1 MAPLPAGNCP
11 VSPLAQPRHLT
22 DGAAA
27 SGALAGSNP
36 SALVGTMSSVALAV
50 GASEAYLGG
59 SGGAA
64 GDARQQQQ
72 QRSPM
77 RKRIVNL
84 TAAADG
90 LPPTTLMAG
99 GLPRSASPTRGMLGR
114 STSPDGGSPAAAGG
128 SRAAAVISGIRE
140 LAANPDLPLGLY
152 SSLRASAPSGSPKK

>member
-1 MAPLPAGNCP
+1 MSAGNCP
-11 VSPLAQPRHLT
+11 VSPLSQPRHLT

-27 SGALAGSNP
+27 SAALAGSP
-36 SALVGTMSSVALAV
+36 SPLAGSMSNVALAV

-64 GDARQQQQ
+64 AGDGRLQQQ

-90 LPPTTLMAG
+90 LPPAALMAG
-99 GLPRSASPTRGMLGR
+99 APPRSASPTRGMLGR
-114 STSPDGGSPAAAGG
+114 SASPDGSSPVAGSG
-128 SRAAAVISGIRE
+128 SRSAAVLSGMRE
-140 LAANPDLPLGLY
+140 LAANPDLPLGLH